1 MKMRCRS
8 LGIAVVAAIALA
20 LRAPAPAAA
29 ETTVA
34 PALAAGTYYYDTY
47 FTPEYYGAGSYE
59 GVLRINVAPD
69 GSISGI
75 FREVDAGDFRDVTG
89 GESGAAVWLDLG
101 DPRSAIINL
110 HVENGKLVGGIF
122 TLSQPYSFVATPK
135 AHPSL

>member
-1 MKMRCRS
+1 MELRYRS
-8 LGIAVVAAIALA
+8 LGTAVAALAVALQ
-20 LRAPAPAAA
+20 APAPAAA

-34 PALAAGTYYYDTY
+34 PALPAGTYYYDTY

-75 FREVDAGDFRDVTG
+75 FREVDGGGFRDVTG

-101 DPRSAIINL
+101 DPRWTMINL
-110 HVENGKLVGGIF
+110 HDENGKLVGGIY
-122 TLSQPYSFVATPK
+122 TPSQPYSFVATPK